1 MKRILLFFLAIIFLW
16 NMQSLI
22 SGCAQIVSPT
32 GGVKDSLPPKLV
44 GANPKLRSTNFKG
57 NKITLDFDEYVE
69 LQDVRQNLLVSPSP
83 KKDPNVDYKLRTVTI
98 KLRDTLEPNTTYT
111 INLGNAIRDL
121 NEGNQLKNFTYVFST
136 GATLD
141 SLEFTGHVEVAE
153 TGRIDSTLMIFLYK
167 NLDDSAVIKQK
178 PKYIARVDGQG
189 NFAFKNLAGGQYK
202 VYALKDGDGLKT
214 YNSKGEMFAFS
225 DSTINVNNNTHP
237 VSLYAYVEETEKEKN
252 NVTNNKN
259 AEKKLKYTTSIPA
272 ETQDILTDLVI
283 DFNKPLKNLDNKK
296 VILTDTLFN
305 VLPDVS
311 ISTDSLNKRIIIKN
325 KWIENSDYKLI
336 ISKDFATDTSGNT
349 ISKADTIRFK
359 TKKESNYGSIKMNF
373 KNLDLKKNPVLQFVV
388 SDNVVKS
395 FPLTSSQFASKL
407 FTPGDFEL
415 RILYDDNKNGK
426 WDPGNYLLKRQPE
439 KVQSISQKINIK
451 ADWENERDI
460 EL

>member
-1 MKRILLFFLAIIFLW
+1 
-16 NMQSLI
+16 MQSLI